1 MARPKRKGV
10 DYFPHDCLSGKTL
23 FIIEQKFGNDGYAL
37 WFKLLEFIGT
47 KEGHFIDYNNPA
59 DRGFLAAKCRLDEV
73 SVTEILD
80 ELANLD
86 AIDRELWS
94 QKIIWSAGFLE
105 RISDVYVKR
114 RVEIPVK
121 PSFCS
126 ENPPLNG
133 VSVPESTQSKVKESK
148 VKEYRAKALVGSVE
162 PPHENGQALKKEY
175 RELETSL
182 SGKDMKEVWSSV
194 TGFIRDKSPEFLE
207 PYAAAWNIF
216 ATTYK
221 LPPLK
226 MISDSRRKKFA
237 TRIREPGFD
246 FLKILEAIKV
256 SPHLKGD
263 NNRGWKTDFN
273 WILEND
279 SNYLKIL
286 EGNYN

>member
-1 MARPKRKGV
+1 MECNHEDNRVSLGFEVFDCKRGQSMKSLETWGKRWRV
-10 DYFPHDCLSGKTL
+10 DISTVRRFFRLCEKDSMIVRENLQKTTRITVCNYDFYNDFQQLKQSRSNGK
-23 FIIEQKFGNDGYAL
+23 
-37 WFKLLEFIGT
+37 
-47 KEGHFIDYNNPA
+47 
-59 DRGFLAAKCRLDEV
+59 
-73 SVTEILD
+73 
-80 ELANLD
+80 ANATQFASNSD
-86 AIDRELWS
+86 AIQTKNDLKNDLKNE
-94 QKIIWSAGFLE
+94 E
-105 RISDVYVKR
+105 
-114 RVEIPVK
+114 
-121 PSFCS
+121 
-126 ENPPLNG
+126 G
-133 VSVPESTQSKVKESK
+133 VVVPQ
-148 VKEYRAKALVGSVE
+148 
-162 PPHENGQALKKEY
+162 PDPDLKKEY
-175 RELETSL
+175 RELETAL
-182 SGKDMKEVWSSV
+182 TGKDTKEVWTSV

-221 LPPLK
+221 LPALK